1 MTPTALMQGCDGNAV
16 SSARLCALG
25 QRTGVAPLAP
35 DDHGISGRYG
45 PPCPPRGSVIHEGN
59 EDASKAG
66 EVSSMRAFL
75 QIKGD
80 SRKEIDAFLV
90 EQSAR

>member
-1 MTPTALMQGCDGNAV
+1 M
-16 SSARLCALG
+16 
-25 QRTGVAPLAP
+25 
-35 DDHGISGRYG
+35 
-45 PPCPPRGSVIHEGN
+45 IHEGN